1 MRFNSSILVPF
12 HLITLTRYHSLS
24 TFDERY
30 VLSQVVVILMIIM
43 IHFCLHIV
51 WLVGLLYCKNKK
63 EIRPVLLLIILA
75 LLYYYEVL

>member
-12 HLITLTRYHSLS
+12 HLITLTIYHSLS

-51 WLVGLLYCKNKK
+51 WLVGLLYCKNRK
-63 EIRPVLLLIILA
+63 EI
-75 LLYYYEVL
+75 